1 MLTEKSEKKKK
12 YKKVHVAG
20 TVTSTCDRHRSLLI
34 SMFKISPPHRYYR
47 YIKKLLKRLWT
58 RETTG

>member
-1 MLTEKSEKKKK
+1 MLTEKSEKKNTRKCMWQ
-12 YKKVHVAG
+12 AQ
-20 TVTSTCDRHRSLLI
+20 SLQPCDRHRSLLI